1 MTNNLRNFFPMI
13 RTRRDL
19 LEEIGD
25 SSSLSDLFHSWSEEQ
40 REDFLDF
47 CTGSKGV
54 KILYDSFFKE
64 IMNPETTPER
74 LERLLSLILKQQVKI
89 HTILPTDNSRIADE
103 SSLLVMDILI
113 ELEDGSLAN
122 IEVQK
127 LGYKFPGQRCACY
140 SADLLLR
147 QYKRIRGEKKKSF
160 SYKDIKKVYTIV
172 LFEKSG
178 RIFHKFPDIYLHHMK
193 QKSDTGLEIELL
205 QEYIFIPLDIFQE
218 SLQNKGIKNDLDA
231 WLAFLSTDNPEWI
244 EGLIRNYPEFIPMY
258 TDIYEL
264 CRNTEKVME
273 LYSKELSLLD
283 KNTVQLMIDEMQD
296 TIDGQKSTINKHE
309 STITQL
315 QGTVDGQK
323 SIIDDQQGTI
333 NKQKEEI
340 EELRRQLENQ
350 IANSR

>member
-13 RTRRDL
+13 RTRKDL

-160 SYKDIKKVYTIV
+160 SYKNIKKVYTIV

-178 RIFHKFPDIYLHHMK
+178 RIFHKFPDVYLHHMK

-218 SLQNKGIKNDLDA
+218 SLQNKGIKSDLDA
-231 WLAFLSTDNPEWI
+231 WLTFLSTDKPEWI
-244 EGLIRNYPEFIPMY
+244 EGLIRNHPEFIPMY

-296 TIDGQKSTINKHE
+296 TIDGQKG
-309 STITQL
+309 TITQL
-315 QGTVDGQK
+315 QGTVDEQK
-323 SIIDDQQGTI
+323 R
-333 NKQKEEI
+333 EI
-340 EELRRQLENQ
+340 EKLRRQLENQ
-350 IANSR
+350 TINSR